1 MTATRRPVQPEDL
14 LRIKTVTDV
23 QLAPDG
29 RRVAF
34 VVTELDA
41 DADEVRSTI
50 WLVTADGG
58 RPVQL
63 TYGPRRDGAPRW
75 SPDGRFLAFLSD
87 RPNPA
92 GGHGRA
98 GDRPQLY
105 VLPMDGGEPRRLTD
119 LPLGAGPAVWSPDG
133 RAIAFAARVPAEPPP
148 TDPEA
153 RRRWEQRPR
162 VVTRAHYKDDGSGY
176 TLDAPSR
183 LFVVPLDGPSP
194 LSPLSRTPGEG
205 QPAWSPDGRRLAF
218 VRARTGPAE
227 YNLTDLWVCDADGG
241 NARRLTEDVGR
252 VAAPAWSPDGRT
264 IACYGTDT
272 QVPTLGGEMTRV
284 WLVPA
289 DGGPPRNLTAAYDRS
304 VYSAPAGPPIPP
316 IWSPDGASLT
326 VLVAD
331 AGNVHAVRVATA
343 DGAVRPLLTGERQ
356 VTLLSAV
363 PGTALAFAANDAL
376 APGDVFVCRW
386 DGSGERRLTDLN
398 GALLAELA
406 LPRVERRRFPSP
418 NGGAIEGW
426 LVHPLDGR
434 RPAPL
439 LIHIHGGPHSFS
451 GNAFKVSSFYEY
463 VLAGRGWATLALNPS
478 GSGSYGRDFM
488 RSLLGRW
495 GEYDLPEQLAAI
507 DQLVAEGIANP
518 EQLAVTGYS
527 YGGYMTAWVVG
538 HTDRFKAAVVGAPV
552 TNLESFFGT
561 SDVGMWFGSGEMLG
575 DLFTAR
581 ETYRRLSPVQF
592 VDRVTTPTL
601 ILHGE
606 ADDRCPI
613 GQGEEFFIGLVAAGH
628 VPCQFVRFPGASH
641 LFLGQGRPSHRV
653 DYCRRVV
660 EWVERYT
667 LSAPAVPGGEGPR
680 RAEG

>member
-1 MTATRRPVQPEDL
+1 MTAARRPVQPDDL

-23 QLAPDG
+23 QIAPDG
-29 RRVAF
+29 RRIAF

-41 DADEVRSTI
+41 ESDEIRSRI
-50 WLVTADGG
+50 WLVSADGG
-58 RPVQL
+58 PTRPL
-63 TYGPRRDGAPRW
+63 TYGPGRDSAPRW

-87 RPNPA
+87 RP
-92 GGHGRA
+92 GRA

-119 LPLGAGPAVWSPDG
+119 LERGAGPAVWSPDG
-133 RAIAFAARVPAEPPP
+133 QMLLFAARVAKEAAPSDA
-148 TDPEA
+148 EA

-176 TLDAPSR
+176 TFDAASQ
-183 LFVVPLDGPSP
+183 LFVVPLDGGPPRQITSGEA
-194 LSPLSRTPGEG
+194 SSRE
-205 QPAWSPDGRRLAF
+205 PAWSPDGRRVAF
-218 VRARTGPAE
+218 VRTRTGPAD

-241 NARRLTEDVGR
+241 NTQRLTDDVGR
-252 VAAPAWSPDGRT
+252 AAAPAWSPDGRT

-289 DGGPPRNLTAAYDRS
+289 EGGPPRNLTAAYDRS
-304 VYSAPAGPPIPP
+304 PYATPAGPPAPP
-316 IWSPDGASLT
+316 VWSPDGATLT
-326 VLVAD
+326 LLVAD
-331 AGNVHAVRVATA
+331 AGDVHAVRITVES
-343 DGAVRPLLTGERQ
+343 GAVEPLITGERQ
-356 VTLLSAV
+356 VTWLSAV
-363 PGTALAFAANDAL
+363 PGGPIAFAAHDPL
-376 APGDVFVCRW
+376 TPGDVFVCRW
-386 DGSGERRLTDLN
+386 DGVEERRLTDLN

-406 LPRVERRRFPSP
+406 LPRVERRQFRSP
-418 NGGAIEGW
+418 NGGEIEGW

-439 LIHIHGGPHSFS
+439 LVHIHGGPHSFS
-451 GNAFKVSSFYEY
+451 GNAFKMSSFYEY

-507 DQLVAEGIANP
+507 DQLVAEGIADP
-518 EQLAVTGYS
+518 ERLAVTGYS

-561 SDVGMWFGSGEMLG
+561 SDIGMWFGPGEMLG
-575 DLFTAR
+575 DIFTAR
-581 ETYRRLSPVQF
+581 DTYRRLSPVQY

-613 GQGEEFFIGLVAAGH
+613 GQGEEFYIGLVAAGRA
-628 VPCQFVRFPGASH
+628 PCEFVRYPGASH

-660 EWVERYT
+660 AWVERYT
-667 LSAPAVPGGEGPR
+667 RGAPAPEHAATAAP
-680 RAEG
+680 ADD